1 MSYVSKR
8 EKIEKFLITK
18 KIKIKIKTTNKQQN
32 NNVERYK
39 RATTNIQCKS
49 VLKEVKSKERSGRP
63 SEGEA

>member
-1 MSYVSKR
+1 MVSYVSKR
-8 EKIEKFLITK
+8 EKLEKFLITK
-18 KIKIKIKTTNKQQN
+18 KKIKIKTTNKQQN

-49 VLKEVKSKERSGRP
+49 VLKEVKSKECSGRP

>member
-39 RATTNIQCKS
+39 RATTNIQRKS
-49 VLKEVKSKERSGRP
+49 VIKEVKSKECSGRP